1 MMKSNGRSKGI
12 QAAVASAVFMGV
24 VPIFGKKAMLFG
36 FSPFAVITFRTGIA
50 FLLLLILML
59 IFQRR
64 YFYIYFVGLAGCLL
78 AGFVNGLGSI
88 LYYTALSRLDASVG
102 QFLYSFYPLFL
113 AFWLLIDRQTINK
126 LTLFRLVLSVPG
138 IFLLICTGF
147 KAVDTI
153 GAFLMLGSALLYA
166 LHLLINQRVLY
177 EVPAPTV
184 TFYTLLA
191 MFATVIPSY
200 FIFDTR
206 QAISVNLWWPI
217 LAMAAMTFFSRITLF
232 TGVKHLGGLQ
242 TAILGLGELIVTIV
256 LAQLWLGER
265 LSTLQWL
272 GAGLLATNLLLVGFD
287 KFTPEKRLTSGLL
300 SWLNPPKI
308 PSTDIPWQS
317 QP

>member
-1 MMKSNGRSKGI
+1 MKSNQRLKGI
-12 QAAVASAVFMGV
+12 QAAVSSAIFMGM

-36 FSPFAVITFRTGIA
+36 FSPFAVITFRTGVA
-50 FLLLLILML
+50 LLLLLILML
-59 IFQRR
+59 AFQRR
-64 YFYIYFVGLAGCLL
+64 HFYIYFVGLVGCLL

-88 LYYTALSRLDASVG
+88 LYYVALSRLDASVG

-113 AFWLLIDRQTINK
+113 AFWLLIDRQTINR
-126 LTLFRLVLSVPG
+126 LTIFRLVLSIPG

-147 KAVDTI
+147 KAVDIT
-153 GAFLMLGSALLYA
+153 GALLMLGSALLYA

-191 MFATVIPSY
+191 MFVTVVPTY
-200 FIFDTR
+200 LIFDPKQTFT
-206 QAISVNLWWPI
+206 VNLWWPV

-256 LAQLWLGER
+256 LAQFWLGER
-265 LSTLQWL
+265 LSTLQWV
-272 GAGLLATNLLLVGFD
+272 GAFLLTTNLLLVGFD
-287 KFTPEKRLTSGLL
+287 KFTPEKRLTSGIL

-317 QP
+317 

>member
-1 MMKSNGRSKGI
+1 MKSNVRSKGI
-12 QAAVASAVFMGV
+12 QAAVASAVFMGM

-50 FLLLLILML
+50 FVLLLVLML

-64 YFYIYFVGLAGCLL
+64 YFYIYFVGLVGCLL

-126 LTLFRLVLSVPG
+126 LTIFRLVLSIPG
-138 IFLLICTGF
+138 IFLLICAGF
-147 KAVDTI
+147 KTVDTL
-153 GAFLMLGSALLYA
+153 GAVLMLGSAVLYA

-191 MFATVIPSY
+191 MFATVVPSY
-200 FIFDTR
+200 FIFDAR
-206 QAISVNLWWPI
+206 QTVSVNYWWPV

-242 TAILGLGELIVTIV
+242 TAILGLGELIVTII
-256 LAQLWLGER
+256 LAQWWLGER
-265 LSTLQWL
+265 LSTLQWV
-272 GAGLLATNLLLVGFD
+272 GAVLLATNLLLVGFD

-317 QP
+317 

>member
-1 MMKSNGRSKGI
+1 MNSNGRSKGI
-12 QAAVASAVFMGV
+12 QAAVTSAIFMGM
-24 VPIFGKKAMLFG
+24 VPIFGKIAILSG

-50 FLLLLILML
+50 FFLLLILML

-64 YFYIYFVGLAGCLL
+64 YFYIYFVGLIGCLL

-88 LYYTALSRLDASVG
+88 LYYTALSRVDASVG

-113 AFWLLIDRQTINK
+113 AFWLLIDRQTINR
-126 LTLFRLVLSVPG
+126 LTLFRLILSIPG

-147 KAVDTI
+147 KAVDVL
-153 GAFLMLGSALLYA
+153 GAMLMLGSAVLYA

-191 MFATVIPSY
+191 MFVTVIPSY
-200 FIFDTR
+200 LMFDAKQTVS
-206 QAISVNLWWPI
+206 ANLWWPI

-232 TGVKHLGGLQ
+232 AGVKHLGGLQ

-256 LAQLWLGER
+256 LAQWWLGER
-265 LSTLQWL
+265 LSSLQWF
-272 GAGLLATNLLLVGFD
+272 GAALLTTNLLLVGFD

-317 QP
+317 

>member
-1 MMKSNGRSKGI
+1 MKSNGRSKGI
-12 QAAVASAVFMGV
+12 QAAVASAIFMGM

-50 FLLLLILML
+50 FFLLLILML

-64 YFYIYFVGLAGCLL
+64 YFYIYFVGLIGCLL

-88 LYYTALSRLDASVG
+88 LYYTALNRLDASIG

-126 LTLFRLVLSVPG
+126 LTIFRLVLSIPG
-138 IFLLICTGF
+138 LYLLICTGF
-147 KAVDTI
+147 KAVDI
-153 GAFLMLGSALLYA
+153 LGACLMLGSALLYA

-200 FIFDTR
+200 LIFDTK
-206 QAISVNLWWPI
+206 QMISVNFWWPV
-217 LAMAAMTFFSRITLF
+217 LAMAVMTFLSRITLF

-256 LAQLWLGER
+256 LAQTWLGER
-265 LSTLQWL
+265 LSGLQWL
-272 GAGLLATNLLLVGFD
+272 GAILLATNLLLVGFD
-287 KFTPEKRLTSGLL
+287 KFTPEKRMTSGLL

-308 PSTDIPWQS
+308 PSSDIPWQS
-317 QP
+317 

>member
-1 MMKSNGRSKGI
+1 MKLNRRLKGI
-12 QAAVASAVFMGV
+12 QAAISSALFMGM
-24 VPIFGKKAMLFG
+24 VPIFGKIAMLFG
-36 FSPFAVITFRTGIA
+36 FSPYAVITFRTGIA

-59 IFQRR
+59 VFQRS
-64 YFYIYFVGLAGCLL
+64 YFYIYFVGLVGCLL

-126 LTLFRLVLSVPG
+126 LTIFRLVLSIPG
-138 IFLLICTGF
+138 IFLLIFTGI
-147 KAVDTI
+147 KPVDVV
-153 GAFLMLGSALLYA
+153 GALLMMGSALLYA

-191 MFATVIPSY
+191 MFATVIPTF

-206 QAISVNLWWPI
+206 QTISVNLWWPI

-242 TAILGLGELIVTIV
+242 TAILGLGELLVTIA
-256 LAQLWLGER
+256 LAQWWLGER

-272 GAGLLATNLLLVGFD
+272 GAILLTTNLLLVGFD

-317 QP
+317 

>member
-1 MMKSNGRSKGI
+1 
-12 QAAVASAVFMGV
+12 
-24 VPIFGKKAMLFG
+24 MLFG

-50 FLLLLILML
+50 FFLLLILML

-64 YFYIYFVGLAGCLL
+64 YFYIYFVGLIGCLL

-88 LYYTALSRLDASVG
+88 LYYTALNRLDASIG

-126 LTLFRLVLSVPG
+126 LTIFRLVLSIPG
-138 IFLLICTGF
+138 LYLLICTGF
-147 KAVDTI
+147 KAVDI
-153 GAFLMLGSALLYA
+153 LGACLMLGSALLYA

-200 FIFDTR
+200 LIFDTK
-206 QAISVNLWWPI
+206 QMISVNFWWPV
-217 LAMAAMTFFSRITLF
+217 LAMAVMTFLSRITLF

-256 LAQLWLGER
+256 LAQTWLGER
-265 LSTLQWL
+265 LSGLQWL
-272 GAGLLATNLLLVGFD
+272 GAILLATNLLLVGFD
-287 KFTPEKRLTSGLL
+287 KFTPEKRMTSGLL

-308 PSTDIPWQS
+308 PSSDIPWQS
-317 QP
+317 